1 MKLDPRTKL
10 IILVVTSLCA
20 FLNNSILV
28 ECVFFGVP
36 ALLLLAYGRWRS
48 FCKFLFLFA
57 LLLAAQLLLVPIL
70 PTAAG
75 GVIFMF
81 ALYIRKLI
89 PSFMLGMGL
98 RCRNLGEVSPAKT
111 AAQVQAPTL
120 KVESLAVRLGEKEI
134 LKNLNFQMQ
143 AGEIVA
149 IAGPNGAG
157 KTTLVRTLCGLQKPA
172 SGSILLDGSPLKDK
186 ARKKLSYLVMQDVGH
201 QLFSDSVESECVL
214 GVKEPD
220 PALVAQALEWL
231 DLDHLR
237 QRHPLSLSGG
247 QKQRLAVAV
256 SLICGKDLLAF
267 DEPTS
272 GLDRKSLKEVGLL
285 LRELSQRRKL
295 VLVITHDFELIQ
307 SACTRVLVLREG
319 KLVADLSGEGRTKI
333 REIWKE

>member
-1 MKLDPRTKL
+1 
-10 IILVVTSLCA
+10 
-20 FLNNSILV
+20 
-28 ECVFFGVP
+28 
-36 ALLLLAYGRWRS
+36 
-48 FCKFLFLFA
+48 
-57 LLLAAQLLLVPIL
+57 
-70 PTAAG
+70 
-75 GVIFMF
+75 
-81 ALYIRKLI
+81 
-89 PSFMLGMGL
+89 
-98 RCRNLGEVSPAKT
+98 
-111 AAQVQAPTL
+111 
-120 KVESLAVRLGEKEI
+120 
-134 LKNLNFQMQ
+134 
-143 AGEIVA
+143 
-149 IAGPNGAG
+149 
-157 KTTLVRTLCGLQKPA
+157 
-172 SGSILLDGSPLKDK
+172 
-186 ARKKLSYLVMQDVGH
+186 MQDVGH

>member
-1 MKLDPRTKL
+1 M
-10 IILVVTSLCA
+10 SLPLFRRQSMPLWVCDA
-20 FLNNSILV
+20 GTL
-28 ECVFFGVP
+28 E
-36 ALLLLAYGRWRS
+36 RS
-48 FCKFLFLFA
+48 VRRR
-57 LLLAAQLLLVPIL
+57 QP
-70 PTAAG
+70 
-75 GVIFMF
+75 
-81 ALYIRKLI
+81 
-89 PSFMLGMGL
+89 
-98 RCRNLGEVSPAKT
+98 
-111 AAQVQAPTL
+111 AQVQAPTL

-319 KLVADLSGEGRTKI
+319 KLVADLSGEAGRNS
-333 REIWKE
+333 